1 MVSDVLQAFGGG
13 HHAGQ
18 ADAVFGSRDMSDSA
32 SLVERQFLRTLASGA
47 FRGIVTF
54 LVSRQVRDTQC
65 GLKIFSRSAAQAIF
79 SRTKINGFAFDAEA
93 VFLAHCLDLRIQKVP
108 VTLVNEYASTISLS
122 RNAIPMLLD
131 VIRVRWRAL
140 RGEYD
145 LKAEPA
151 AIDESRP
158 TTRAA
163 A

>member
-1 MVSDVLQAFGGG
+1 MPCRGISRSGQIQSGYGKIYRDRYHDAVQGQFVSKLGFFTSKQTRELLLNQLASVVDAEWFVVWDQRLQA
-13 HHAGQ
+13 
-18 ADAVFGSRDMSDSA
+18 
-32 SLVERQFLRTLASGA
+32 E
-47 FRGIVTF
+47 
-54 LVSRQVRDTQC
+54 
-65 GLKIFSRSAAQAIF
+65 
-79 SRTKINGFAFDAEA
+79 INGFAFDAEA

-131 VIRVRWRAL
+131 VMRVRWRAL

-145 LKAEPA
+145 LKVEPVA
-151 AIDESRP
+151 TDESLP